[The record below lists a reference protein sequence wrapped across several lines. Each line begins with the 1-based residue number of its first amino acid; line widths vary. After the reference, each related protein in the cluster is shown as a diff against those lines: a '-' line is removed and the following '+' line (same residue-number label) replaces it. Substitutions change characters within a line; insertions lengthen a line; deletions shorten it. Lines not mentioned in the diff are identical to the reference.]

1 MEDYEILDI
10 CMENSYDLIMG
21 RKSLDEILE
30 SNEVPYLLWN
40 VVSEKDLQ
48 SSIFNDVL
56 DLMIKYYEDSEEYE
70 RCDKLLKFKKNEKLR
85 RKKKIRGVNR
95 IGETGV

>member
-1 MEDYEILDI
+1 MEDNEILDL

-21 RKSLDEILE
+21 KKSLDEILE
-30 SNEVPYLLWN
+30 SSEVPYLLWN
-40 VVSEKDLQ
+40 VVSEKDLK

-56 DLMIKYYEDSEEYE
+56 DLMIKYYEDTEEYE
-70 RCDKLLKFKKNEKLR
+70 KCSKLLNLKKNEKLR
-85 RKKKIRGVNR
+85 RKKKIRGINR